1 MKRQKNTITKYLLKY
16 SYSARRKRDLIQFHD
31 RIQELRNM
39 DKEELDFE
47 YINVKTEYEHQKN
60 MFSLFVIT
68 ILISILTNTWK
79 AFLDFMRKALEYS
92 AAQVD
97 SEIIAQVSFE
107 ISVIILIAI
116 MFIVLRVLFERT
128 KMIKTLRTK
137 LLIIEI
143 VREESVQD

>member
-1 MKRQKNTITKYLLKY
+1 MKRQKNTITKYLQKY
-16 SYSARRKRDLIQFHD
+16 SYSARRKRDLVQFHD
-31 RIQELRNM
+31 RIQELKNM

-68 ILISILTNTWK
+68 MLVSILTNMWK
-79 AFLDFMRKALEYS
+79 AFFDFMRKALEYS

-107 ISVIILIAI
+107 ISAIVLVAI
-116 MFIVLRVLFERT
+116 MFIILCALLERT
-128 KMIKTLRTK
+128 KVITTLQRK
-137 LLIIEI
+137 LLIIER
-143 VREESVQD
+143 VYVEQR

>member
-1 MKRQKNTITKYLLKY
+1 MKRQKNTITKYLQKY
-16 SYSARRKRDLIQFHD
+16 SYSARRKRDLVQFHD
-31 RIQELRNM
+31 RIQELKNM

-68 ILISILTNTWK
+68 MLVSILTNTWK
-79 AFLDFMRKALEYS
+79 AFFDFMRKALEYS

-107 ISVIILIAI
+107 ISAIVLVAI
-116 MFIVLRVLFERT
+116 MFIILCALLERT
-128 KMIKTLRTK
+128 KVITTLQRK
-137 LLIIEI
+137 LLIIER
-143 VREESVQD
+143 VYVEQR